1 MTPSGSGHAP
11 TTVEA
16 SHQPRQDDGPF
27 VLQSLLD
34 DVPLAAEGPNQ
45 DIKINCVDYWE
56 HNLYVGTSASELL
69 HFVQIPPD
77 PNDKAGKP
85 VYILASRLNPTP
97 TDPNGAPAGSQPG
110 VQQILLLPRIGKAC
124 ILCNWTV
131 SFYSLPE
138 LSPVDKPVK
147 NCNWI
152 GGLDLNEPI
161 HEASP
166 GEAGDVILLL
176 STNQRIQ
183 VVRAVEEGRA
193 QAVKKIAQGGTTLF
207 IRRGTIACVADGST
221 YSLLDIEQQLRIPL
235 MSISSLDDDT
245 PQEDPGPV
253 HTVPV
258 EGGGGISRSASSA
271 GARPSAVSQSHSR
284 STSLGGAGL
293 GNIRRQ
299 DASEDGESAAFQ
311 RTSSPL
317 AKPSSPRPTG
327 DSSLAPPPGDKSLPD
342 VPSRGGTPA
351 QGADSK
357 AKPSAAFLRPHIV
370 SPTPEEFLV
379 VIGKSPREPG
389 IGMFVNLDG
398 DATRPPLEFAR
409 YPKDLVVDG
418 VTADMLASRP
428 DLTAEEEGYAL
439 ASMTQEFDDG
449 LHNGLEIQ
457 PLIMSDDGP
466 KKYWLEAE
474 GVEKSSVYGVRS
486 LVGSEETSFEDI
498 VKRICQRR
506 FTPFSTTVEGS
517 TVSLKSADSR
527 TALSMERLTKEKELF
542 DRDSDSGESLP
553 DNWEATRNAEEE
565 DFVRRLSR
573 TQARLA
579 VWSGAC
585 IWWAVRNPLI
595 LQMDSKID
603 AACPEP
609 YDFSETSNKRAIF
622 SLLGS
627 IRNRDARSE
636 LEFMTIGYLQ
646 QKAGIILL
654 IHLLSAGGQEEWN
667 DAELSALEDVL
678 VESKLDARVVLS
690 LVPGVRNEIIEG
702 RRGIWIYG
710 GVKAAALAYLSSEK
724 FEKTAKNAVSS
735 LEPRVLHFLRRF
747 LTSWRKMKGFGSVAD
762 ENEVFRTVDAALL
775 VVLLELDQHSPKGLN
790 KGGAVRTELY
800 DLVDKGVDCFDRAAD
815 LLESYHRLF
824 VLSRLYQSR
833 KLAGDVL
840 ATWRRIIEGERDDG
854 QELEDGEKRVREY
867 LPRLNN
873 QALIRE
879 YGVWL
884 ANRNPKLG
892 VQVFAEDRGRAPKF
906 EPTEVVEIL
915 KKEAP
920 DAVKYYLEHLVFG
933 MGSTAYVN
941 DLIAYYLDVVV
952 NDLSSSEL
960 KRDNIMA
967 TYDAYRAL
975 EPPKPTYR
983 HFLEDNTLPDDE
995 VWQSRLRLLQLLG
1008 GGQDYDAGAI
1018 RERLASLPGDL
1029 LVPETIILA
1038 GRERKHEDAL
1048 RLLVHKLGDYD
1059 TAVSYCLRGGYTTD
1073 LTPDGRHLS
1082 DSIPT
1087 TTATIEEQS
1096 RLFHVVLREFLT
1108 IEDVSD
1114 RVEQTGRLLERFGS
1128 WFEVDEVLAMIPDG
1142 WSVDVIAGFLVGALR
1157 RLVAERRESSMR
1169 RALSGTENLRVAY
1182 ELVLEIE
1189 EKGPR
1194 IEAEN

>member
-1 MTPSGSGHAP
+1 
-11 TTVEA
+11 
-16 SHQPRQDDGPF
+16 
-27 VLQSLLD
+27 
-34 DVPLAAEGPNQ
+34 
-45 DIKINCVDYWE
+45 
-56 HNLYVGTSASELL
+56 
-69 HFVQIPPD
+69 
-77 PNDKAGKP
+77 
-85 VYILASRLNPTP
+85 
-97 TDPNGAPAGSQPG
+97 
-110 VQQILLLPRIGKAC
+110 
-124 ILCNWTV
+124 
-131 SFYSLPE
+131 
-138 LSPVDKPVK
+138 
-147 NCNWI
+147 
-152 GGLDLNEPI
+152 
-161 HEASP
+161 
-166 GEAGDVILLL
+166 
-176 STNQRIQ
+176 
-183 VVRAVEEGRA
+183 
-193 QAVKKIAQGGTTLF
+193 
-207 IRRGTIACVADGST
+207 
-221 YSLLDIEQQLRIPL
+221 

-245 PQEDPGPV
+245 PQEDPGPA
-253 HTVPV
+253 HTLAV

-271 GARPSAVSQSHSR
+271 QARSPAASQGHNR
-284 STSLGGAGL
+284 STSLGGDVL

-299 DASEDGESAAFQ
+299 GASEDGTSTDIQ
-311 RTSSPL
+311 RSSSPL
-317 AKPSSPRPTG
+317 AKSSSPQPP
-327 DSSLAPPPGDKSLPD
+327 DDASLAPPPGDKSLPD

-351 QGADSK
+351 QGADLK
-357 AKPSAAFLRPHIV
+357 AKPSAVFLRPHIV
-370 SPTPEEFLV
+370 SPTSEEFLV
-379 VIGKSPREPG
+379 VIGKSPRDPG

-398 DATRPPLEFAR
+398 DATRAPLEFAR

-418 VTADMLASRP
+418 TTADMVSSRP
-428 DLTAEEEGYAL
+428 DLTEEEEGYAL

-457 PLIMSDDGP
+457 PLVMSEDGP

-474 GVEKSSVYGVRS
+474 GVEKSSVYGIRS
-486 LVGSEETSFEDI
+486 LASGEETSFDDV

-506 FTPFSTTVEGS
+506 FTPFSMSVEGS
-517 TVSLKSADSR
+517 AVSLKSSDSR
-527 TALSMERLTKEKELF
+527 TALSMERLSKEKELF

-553 DNWEATRNAEEE
+553 DGWEAARNTEEE

-579 VWSGAC
+579 VWSGAR

-595 LQMDSKID
+595 LQMDARID
-603 AACPEP
+603 AACPP
-609 YDFSETSNKRAIF
+609 NYDFSLASNKRAIF

-654 IHLLSAGGQEEWN
+654 IHLLSTEGQSDWSN
-667 DAELSALEDVL
+667 AELSALDDVL

-690 LVPGVRNEIIEG
+690 LIPGVRNEIIEG

-710 GVKAAALAYLSSEK
+710 GVKDAALTYLSGAK
-724 FEKTAKNAVSS
+724 FEKTVKNAVSS
-735 LEPRVLHFLRRF
+735 LEPEILQFLRRF

-775 VVLLELDQHSPKGLN
+775 LVLLELDRHSPKGLN
-790 KGGAVRTELY
+790 KGGAVRAELY
-800 DLVDKGVDCFDRAAD
+800 DLVDKGVDCFDRAVD

-840 ATWRRIIEGERDDG
+840 ATWRRIIEGDRDDG
-854 QELEDGEKRVREY
+854 QELEDGEHRVREY

-873 QALIRE
+873 QALVRE

-906 EPTEVVEIL
+906 TPTEVVEIL
-915 KKEAP
+915 KEEAP

-933 MGSTAYVN
+933 KGNTAYVN

-952 NDLSSSEL
+952 NDLGSSEA
-960 KRDNIMA
+960 KRESIMA

-975 EPPKPTYR
+975 QPPKPTYR
-983 HFLEDNTLPDDE
+983 HFLEDNTLPNDE

-1008 GGQDYDAGAI
+1008 GGQDYNASAI
-1018 RERLASLPGDL
+1018 RERLSSLPGDL

-1073 LTPDGRHLS
+1073 LSPDGRRPS
-1082 DSIPT
+1082 DESASAA
-1087 TTATIEEQS
+1087 ATIDEQR
-1096 RLFHVVLREFLT
+1096 RLFRAVLGEFLT
-1108 IEDVSD
+1108 IEDISD
-1114 RVEQTGRLLERFGS
+1114 RVEQTGRLLERFGG
-1128 WFEVDEVLAMIPDG
+1128 WFEVDEVIALIPDG
-1142 WSVDVIAGFLVGALR
+1142 WSVDVVAGYLVGALR
-1157 RLVAERRESSMR
+1157 RLVAERRESSVR

-1182 ELVLEIE
+1182 ELVVGIG